1 MDIMNVLK
9 KSWDNV
15 MHYRSLWIFG
25 IIFAL
30 TTFSFPYIMVFGN
43 FADNEVDDR
52 SQEQTFTVVTPSSN
66 HIKVTGNLDFG
77 EVVIDRVVII
87 YHGQVPDYEPQ
98 DGDLLLHWDADKS
111 LAYTIVSSKPD
122 GTLDYHRRTVN
133 PKLISSIAGL
143 LILTGIV
150 IVIVYVLAKV
160 AHYVSATT
168 LIWMVNRERQIRS
181 KLSILQGL
189 RSGWSRAALR
199 VFLIDLVIKI
209 LLGLVVILLLF
220 LAAVPLMLTIP
231 GDGLQVLVGV
241 FLSSGLFMLVIIAMI
256 LGSAVIYMVRV
267 FVHRACVIED
277 LGVSRALSVGV
288 RTMRSDLMSA
298 GITWLLWFAIQICW
312 PILLLPV
319 VFLLL
324 SMALV
329 ISSLPGLLVSGI
341 TALFTTGGLPVLL
354 GIIAGMMM
362 FILTLA
368 LPLII
373 LNGLREVFI
382 SSMWTLTYRAIRRES
397 EQQAMKIL
405 ETPTLSVAQA

>member
-199 VFLIDLVIKI
+199 VFLIDLVINI